1 MSILVFLVA
10 VTLILIWKVAEDLT
24 TLHHE
29 ISIIAL
35 YFKEINDIYTDW
47 VNYEISKDQGEHNR
61 INKDQGDNAE

>member
-1 MSILVFLVA
+1 MSILIFLVA
-10 VTLILIWKVAEDLT
+10 VTLILIWKVAEDLE

-29 ISIIAL
+29 VSIIAL

-47 VNYEISKDQGEHNR
+47 VHYEISKDQGEHNK